1 MKLIN
6 SISFY
11 LIASFGL
18 MSVLNENFNRF
29 NIIGILIF
37 IYIFISFKNYTKEEI
52 YDILGITWLQKK
64 FKNNKVIKEMTNE

>member
-18 MSVLNENFNRF
+18 ISVLNENFNRF